1 MGQNKH
7 FDVLLERVQR
17 ATTHRD
23 EMWHIASEHLKA
35 HPVVKHIDRR
45 PNEQIIMVESTH
57 PFPPAL
63 SVLFGEWLY
72 NLRAALDGLFYELVV
87 YDTAT
92 DPPPNAGRLSY
103 PMTTSPASFHERIP
117 SALSERMREFIEAT
131 QPYHSTGGH
140 LGSALWWINELARL
154 DRHRRGRSLTWRVI
168 ELEVNG
174 PSLAI
179 DASRTRICDQFAAF
193 IRDDEQ
199 LELARIAIKPGFTP
213 QRDDGI
219 DVSWTIQFDVPEW
232 VQRSVR
238 SYGAWSMDDRMA
250 NAELTV
256 HETVQFFRRHLFDI

>member
-1 MGQNKH
+1 
-7 FDVLLERVQR
+7 
-17 ATTHRD
+17 
-23 EMWHIASEHLKA
+23 MWHIASEHLEA

-45 PNEQIIMVESTH
+45 PDEQIIMVESTY

-72 NLRAALDGLFYELVV
+72 NLRAALDGLFYELVA
-87 YDTAT
+87 YDTAS

-117 SALSERMREFIEAT
+117 SALSERMRELIEAT

-154 DRHRRGRSLTWRVI
+154 DRHRRGRSLFWRVI
-168 ELEVNG
+168 DLNIQV
-174 PSLAI
+174 SSSAI
-179 DASRTRICDQFAAF
+179 DPSRTRVCDQLDAF
-193 IRDDEQ
+193 IRNDKQ
-199 LELARIAIKPGFTP
+199 LELARIAIRPGFTP
-213 QRDDGI
+213 EVDDGI

-232 VQRSVR
+232 VQRSVP

-250 NAELTV
+250 NAEFTV
-256 HETVQFFRRHLFDI
+256 HETVQFFRRHLFDV